1 MRKRHTLIGGVTIFV
16 ISRLFV
22 SGETSVVATPTRT
35 GVLETV
41 DTSSPQAK
49 GTTPVDLPPEQ
60 RQMLSSPAA
69 SASLPKDAQKA
80 ALPSP
85 AEPQDLPIRF
95 VEGSGVALRDAPSPQ
110 GKILDRYDKGRRVGL
125 IENGDG
131 WSRVRDELTQK
142 VGWMATRF
150 LTDAVKQTEEP
161 RKENG
166 SPQKLPQP
174 KIPVVPDAAIIQR
187 IIAYSIG
194 NYSGSCACPYST
206 DRGGRRCGS
215 RSAYSKPGGYA
226 PICYPQ
232 DVTTAMIE
240 AFRRQ

>member
-1 MRKRHTLIGGVTIFV
+1 MRKRHFLIGGVTIFV

-22 SGETSVVATPTRT
+22 SGETPVVATPTRT
-35 GVLETV
+35 EIIETTN
-41 DTSSPQAK
+41 TSSPPTK
-49 GTTPVDLPPEQ
+49 LTTTADFPSAEPPK
-60 RQMLSSPAA
+60 RSDHAA
-69 SASLPKDAQKA
+69 LASLPRETQKPV
-80 ALPSP
+80 LPSL

-95 VEGSGVALRDAPSPQ
+95 VEGSGVALREAPSPQ
-110 GKILDRYDKGRRVGL
+110 GKILDRYDKGRRVSL
-125 IENGDG
+125 IESGDG

-150 LTDAVKQTEEP
+150 LTNAVKRTEEP

-174 KIPVVPDAAIIQR
+174 KIPVVPDTAIIQR

-206 DRGGRRCGS
+206 DRRGRRCGS
-215 RSAYSKPGGYA
+215 RSAHSKPGGAA
-226 PICYPQ
+226 PVCYPQ
-232 DVTTAMIE
+232 DVTAAMIE